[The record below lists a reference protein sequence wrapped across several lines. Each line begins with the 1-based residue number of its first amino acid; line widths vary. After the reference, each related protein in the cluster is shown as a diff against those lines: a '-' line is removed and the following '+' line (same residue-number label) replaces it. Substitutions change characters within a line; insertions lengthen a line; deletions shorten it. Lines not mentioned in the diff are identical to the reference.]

1 MMNLILLLA
10 VIANLAT
17 VVLWHHQLTQPAK
30 RSALWI
36 LAAVIC
42 FAVSTYLFSIP
53 YAWTRAPFISLGVL
67 GLSGWVWVFAYPLL
81 GKRQS

>member
-17 VVLWHHQLTQPAK
+17 VVLCHHQLTQPAK
-30 RSALWI
+30 RRALGI
-36 LAAVIC
+36 LAAVTC
-42 FAVSTYLFSIP
+42 FVVSTYLFSIP

-81 GKRQS
+81 GKRPS